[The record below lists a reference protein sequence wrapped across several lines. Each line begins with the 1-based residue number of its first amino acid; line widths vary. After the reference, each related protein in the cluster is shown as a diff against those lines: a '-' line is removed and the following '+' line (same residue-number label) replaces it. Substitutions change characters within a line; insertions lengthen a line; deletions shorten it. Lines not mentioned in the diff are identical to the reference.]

1 MNTFYTIGFT
11 QKNAKKFFEL
21 LKINNVNRVV
31 DVRINNS
38 SQLAGFA
45 KGDDLKYFLKTVADI
60 DYVYMPELAPTKE
73 LLKKYR
79 DKKITWD
86 DYAIEYVVLLKN
98 RNVANEIKIEN
109 FNNNCFL
116 CSEHL
121 AEQCHRKLLVEFLK
135 DHNKEKEITIKH
147 LM

>member
-1 MNTFYTIGFT
+1 MNTFFTIGFT

-21 LKINNVNRVV
+21 LKMNNISRVV
-31 DVRINNS
+31 DIRINNS

-45 KGDDLKYFLKTVADI
+45 KGDDLEYFLKTVADI

-73 LLKKYR
+73 LLKEYR
-79 DKKITWD
+79 DKKATWA
-86 DYAIEYVVLLKN
+86 DYETKYIALLKN
-98 RNVANEIKIEN
+98 RNIADGVRIED

-121 AEQCHRKLLVEFLK
+121 AQQCHRRLLVEFLK

-147 LM
+147 LI